1 VRLFPF
7 MQGVRFLADY
17 INGDTY
23 FKIKYPEHNLVRA
36 KAQWA
41 MLTAVDNYFKN
52 N

>member
-1 VRLFPF
+1 

-23 FKIKYPEHNLVRA
+23 FKIKYADHNLVRA

-41 MLTAVDNYFKN
+41 MLMAVDDYFAKN
-52 N
+52 